1 MVRNPAE
8 QAVSASSTRM
18 TITSNFRACRRQSI
32 SSENKYEYRRDCE
45 QPGHQEHNVKVNA
58 LHSGVIAAGFE
69 LTYRFRNQ
77 VGVEI
82 DQPLG

>member
-1 MVRNPAE
+1 M
-8 QAVSASSTRM
+8 
-18 TITSNFRACRRQSI
+18 

-45 QPGHQEHNVKVNA
+45 QPGYQEHDVKVNA

-69 LTYRFRNQ
+69 LPCRFRNE